1 MDFFNNLGS
10 KIGKTAKTVTK
21 KSEELV
27 EITKL
32 NLTIG
37 NEEDKMKKLLLEIG
51 SEFYSRYV
59 DGESYDDYLN
69 GRFAQVKDIET
80 RVLELKE
87 KIKNLKGQKT
97 CDSCQESIK
106 EDVKYCPHC
115 GKPIEE

>member
-51 SEFYSRYV
+51 SEFYSRFIE
-59 DGESYDDYLN
+59 GETYDDYLN
-69 GRFAQVKDIET
+69 GRFAQVKDIENHI
-80 RVLELKE
+80 LELRE
-87 KIKNLKGQKT
+87 KTKKLKGQKT
-97 CDSCQESIK
+97 CDSCQEDIK

-115 GKPIEE
+115 GKSLGE